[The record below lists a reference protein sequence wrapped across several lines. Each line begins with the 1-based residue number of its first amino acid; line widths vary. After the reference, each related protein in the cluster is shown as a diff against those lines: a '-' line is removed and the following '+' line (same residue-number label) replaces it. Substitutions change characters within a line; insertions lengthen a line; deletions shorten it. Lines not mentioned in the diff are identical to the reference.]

1 MVARLSIIV
10 LAAGIAAFL
19 MAPGLPG
26 PESTSANVRL
36 VEDASERSP
45 LYDHT
50 VNGVLGDESFVATF
64 GRRPGPGDSEDLR
77 IRTHL
82 AFVEQLL
89 RERPVDHLSEEQRE
103 ARTRNL
109 DRLRDYWTAGV
120 FPRNTVMSHR
130 RTPVFID
137 EAGRICAVGYLFE
150 QDMGREAAERINA
163 RYRTATIFEI
173 DDPVLG
179 KWLAT
184 SGLTLEEGAM
194 IQPGYGPSLSVE
206 YAFETDGITE
216 CGVNE
221 NPIPEID
228 LSYPWSTFMAS
239 DAERMP
245 GLVCADRPYPGYD
258 DWFGVSGFVEDF
270 DSEHAIRFTLT
281 DPDYVIATSFSLD
294 IHRPSPNGPT
304 EARIVGSED
313 GENFVEIGSFSLSTG
328 VSSHSYPLFLF
339 AETVYLAIE
348 ARGGAGPSEELY
360 IDNVVI
366 AGSIWLPVELVS
378 FNAIVSGIGTNLQWQ
393 TASETNNAGFE
404 VQMRAHGVSDYH
416 ALGFVEGHG
425 TTTEVQNYTYAVSD
439 LDPGVYAFRLKQIDF
454 DGAFEY
460 SDEIEVTVAAPGTHL
475 LSNAYPNPFNPQ
487 ARFSLSVAQTQ
498 NVNVSVYDAL
508 GRKVLNLF
516 DGVMAAGSAHPFA
529 LDGRG
534 LATGILLIRATGET
548 FAASQSVTL
557 VR

>member
-1 MVARLSIIV
+1 MVARFPLIV

-89 RERPVDHLSEEQRE
+89 RERSVDHLSDEQRT

-109 DRLRDYWTAGV
+109 DRLHDYWTTGV
-120 FPRNTVMSHR
+120 FPRNTVVPGHR
-130 RTPVFID
+130 NPVFVD

-163 RYRTATIFEI
+163 RHRTATVFEI

-184 SGLTLEEGAM
+184 SGLTLEEAAM
-194 IQPGYGPSLSVE
+194 IQPAYGPWGFGLYEFTTSGATV
-206 YAFETDGITE
+206 
-216 CGVNE
+216 CGANE
-221 NPIPEID
+221 NPSPTED
-228 LSYPWSTFMAS
+228 SAPDVSTSDMQRGSSLS
-239 DAERMP
+239 
-245 GLVCADRPYPGYD
+245 CQD
-258 DWFGVSGFVEDF
+258 DTDDVFGSSGFGADYNSENAVFYEVTYTGEIEDLYYMSLVYTVWRSATGP
-270 DSEHAIRFTLT
+270 SEGRIVVSTDGGTLFEEIHTFAI
-281 DPDYVIATSFSLD
+281 
-294 IHRPSPNGPT
+294 GET
-304 EARIVGSED
+304 EATEFTFASFFMEPSDNVIVA
-313 GENFVEIGSFSLSTG
+313 L
-328 VSSHSYPLFLF
+328 
-339 AETVYLAIE
+339 E
-348 ARGGAGPSEELY
+348 ARGGEPTGTLY
-360 IDNVVI
+360 LDDINSFV
-366 AGSIWLPVELVS
+366 AYTPVELTS
-378 FNAIVSGIGTNLQWQ
+378 FNATVNGDAATLQWV
-393 TASETNNAGFE
+393 TSSETNNAGFE
-404 VQMRAHGVSDYH
+404 VQILPDSQDEYH

-425 TTTEVQNYTYAVSD
+425 TTTEVQNYSYTVPN
-439 LDPGVYAFRLKQIDF
+439 LDPGTHAFRLKQIDF

-460 SDEIEVTVAAPGTHL
+460 SDEIEVTVAVPGTHL
-475 LSNAYPNPFNPQ
+475 LTNAYPNPFNPQ

-498 NVNVSVYDAL
+498 SVNVSVYDAL
-508 GRKVLNLF
+508 GRRVLNLF

-534 LATGILLIRATGET
+534 LATGLLLIRATGET
-548 FAASQSVTL
+548 FSAIQAVTL